1 LIMSTGAPRGI
12 DSELPEL
19 QSVLAALNIALWEFR
34 PDGFHV
40 VRGDPPAWLKDF
52 STESFEDL
60 SSLFPFL
67 GVFLPDAVDF
77 WSSLCNGR
85 LESDIWTQS
94 GASGTEYHLQAAA
107 VCAEDRYWLS
117 IEPAEERYRQ
127 RLIMQ
132 QYAHDM
138 ELLNRRVE
146 QATQAKSEFLATM
159 SHEIRTPMNAILGM
173 AELLAN
179 TKLDPEQRQYVEIF
193 QRSGGNLLALLN
205 DILDLAKVE
214 AGQLSLESVEFHL
227 GSVLDDVA
235 ATMAARALT
244 KGVAL
249 RVSMAPELH
258 AYRLGDSH
266 RLRQI
271 LLNLAGNAI
280 KFTAHGEIVLNVVAG
295 SPEKADELLFSV
307 ADTGMGIPS
316 DKLSSIFDDFT
327 QVDSSTTRQF
337 GGTGLGLSICKR
349 LVEKMGGRIWAESV
363 PGTGSTFRF
372 TAELPPVAAP
382 PSTGQTA
389 PAAAH
394 PTPAQSAAATAP
406 SLAGL
411 RILIAD
417 DSEENILLLTSFL
430 KHTGCRIETVNDGQ
444 TLLDR
449 FAAGSYDL
457 VLTDVHMPRVDGYAA
472 VRRIRELEKTEERK
486 PTPIFV
492 LTAAAFR
499 EEIARSKSAGC
510 TDLLIKPFSRTQLF
524 ETIAAHVPIRNVVTV
539 DASLSEIIPWYLET
553 RRTDLQAS
561 FAALSAGDYGRVRTL
576 GHNLRGTGAG
586 YGFPKLSEFGE
597 AIETAAQEADA
608 AAIEAHLKDLALYL
622 DEVEWTP
629 AD

>member
-1 LIMSTGAPRGI
+1 MSSAPPPI

-40 VRGDPPAWLKDF
+40 VRGDPPVWLKDF
-52 STESFEDL
+52 GTDSLEDL
-60 SSLFPFL
+60 TALFPFL
-67 GVFLPDAVDF
+67 GVFLPDAIDF
-77 WSSLCNGR
+77 WTSRSSGR
-85 LESDIWTQS
+85 IESDIWTQS
-94 GASGTEYHLQAAA
+94 GDSGTEYHLLAAA

-117 IEPAEERYRQ
+117 IEPVEERYHQ
-127 RLIMQ
+127 RLILQ

-146 QATQAKSEFLATM
+146 QATQAKSDFLATM

-173 AELLAN
+173 AELLSN
-179 TKLDPEQRQYVEIF
+179 TKLDAEQRQYVEVF

-214 AGQLSLESVEFHL
+214 AGQLSLASVEFDL
-227 GSVLDDVA
+227 GSVLEDVA
-235 ATMAARALT
+235 ATMAARAVT
-244 KGVAL
+244 KRVAL
-249 RVSMAPELH
+249 RVSIAPDVR
-258 AYRLGDSH
+258 AYRLGDAH

-280 KFTAHGEIVLNVVAG
+280 KFTAQGEIVLNVTAG

-307 ADTGMGIPS
+307 ADTGMGIPT

-327 QVDSSTTRQF
+327 QVDSSTTRQY
-337 GGTGLGLSICKR
+337 GGTGLGLSICRR
-349 LVEKMGGRIWAESV
+349 LVEKMGGHIWAESV
-363 PGTGSTFRF
+363 PGTGSTFWF
-372 TAELPPVAAP
+372 TAELPPAAAP
-382 PSTGQTA
+382 ESPDP
-389 PAAAH
+389 PAIVPAH
-394 PTPAQSAAATAP
+394 PATTAQSSAAAP

-430 KHTGCRIETVNDGQ
+430 KHTGCRFETVNDGQ
-444 TLLDR
+444 ALIDN

-457 VLTDVHMPRVDGYAA
+457 VLTDVHMPRVDGYTA
-472 VRRIRELEKTEERK
+472 VRRIRELEKAEERK

-499 EEIARSKSAGC
+499 EEVARSKSAGC
-510 TDLLIKPFSRTQLF
+510 TDLLIKPFSRAKLF
-524 ETIAAHVPIRNVVTV
+524 ETIAAHVSIRNLVTV
-539 DASLSEIIPWYLET
+539 DASLTEIIPWYLET

-561 FAALSAGDYGRVRTL
+561 LAALSARDFGKVRTL

-597 AIETAAQEADA
+597 AIEAAAQESDA
-608 AAIEAHLKDLALYL
+608 SAIESHLDDLALYL